1 MAAMQDLCPVIV
13 FAKAPVP
20 GFAKTRLIPALGA
33 QGAARL
39 AERLLEETLRQ
50 ALASAIGP
58 VLLCCTPDASHAAFK
73 RMAQRFA
80 VTLSVQGEGDL
91 GQRMCRA
98 LEAALEG
105 HSRVV
110 LIGTDAPGLDAAVL
124 RLAADALLEH
134 EAVFGP
140 ATDGGYT
147 LVGLSRPAPGLFEG
161 IAWSTPQVMLQT
173 RERIVQQRLRHAEL
187 PELHDIDE
195 PADLVHL
202 PHHWLTGLKE

>member
-1 MAAMQDLCPVIV
+1 MQGLCPVIV
-13 FAKAPVP
+13 FAKAPLP

-50 ALASAIGP
+50 AVAAAIGP
-58 VLLCCTPDASHAAFK
+58 VLLCCTPDASHAAFQ
-73 RMAQRFA
+73 RMAQLFA

-91 GQRMCRA
+91 GLRMRRA
-98 LEAALEG
+98 LEAALQS

-124 RLAADALLEH
+124 RSAADALLQH
-134 EAVFGP
+134 DAVFGP
-140 ATDGGYT
+140 ASDGGYT
-147 LVGLSRPAPGLFEG
+147 LAGLSRPAPELFEG
-161 IAWSTPQVMLQT
+161 IAWSTPQVMQQT
-173 RERIVQQRLRHAEL
+173 RERIAQYRLRHAEL

>member
-134 EAVFGP
+134 DAVFGP
-140 ATDGGYT
+140 AADGGYT

-161 IAWSTPQVMLQT
+161 IAWSTPQVMAQT
-173 RERIVQQRLRHAEL
+173 RERIAQQRLRHAEL